1 MVHEIRATPSFTQL
15 LPRPGVQARL
25 ANGKKILIYR
35 FSFYFITWLKRHF
48 LKFNGVIPVGCGRQP
63 GDLMEK
69 YKENWLVVGNSVCG
83 RLYVA
88 SHSCEYHKLTPTK
101 APGLSTRLLISLNVT
116 GWPLEEFKRRRL
128 DPIVLDDS
136 K

>member
-1 MVHEIRATPSFTQL
+1 
-15 LPRPGVQARL
+15 
-25 ANGKKILIYR
+25 
-35 FSFYFITWLKRHF
+35 
-48 LKFNGVIPVGCGRQP
+48 
-63 GDLMEK
+63 MEK

-88 SHSCEYHKLTPTK
+88 SQPANCKYYKLTPTK